1 MRLIVFVEVVVTV
14 VYFFVVVVVVVT
26 DRQTEV
32 GSGLATSSFHLKHFG
47 GHFCPQIE
55 EGREF
60 WPN

>member
-1 MRLIVFVEVVVTV
+1 MRLIVFVEVVVAV
-14 VYFFVVVVVVVT
+14 VYFFVVVVVVT

-32 GSGLATSSFHLKHFG
+32 GSGLGTSSFHLKHFG

-60 WPN
+60 RPN